1 MFLRKFLATKVLNLL
16 MYTLSKQMEQKF
28 GRRRVDEETLEYV
41 GGNVEFSG
49 GVKIREGKH

>member
-16 MYTLSKQMEQKF
+16 MYTLSKQMEQEF
-28 GRRRVDEETLEYV
+28 GRRRVDQETLEYV
-41 GGNVEFSG
+41 GGDVVFSG